1 MYNNLKRSSGRK
13 PRTTKRIDRP
23 FDASV
28 LRQARDIVAEYRLIL
43 EQNDELG
50 FIGSAVEM
58 PTVFADGRTPD
69 GCVNSTRE
77 ALAVAVATL
86 LESGQRPPLPA
97 TLRRRETQIN
107 VRLTAEEKLLLNDA
121 AKRSGFRGIS
131 DFVRFAALERGATA

>member
-1 MYNNLKRSSGRK
+1 MYKKLKPSSARK
-13 PRTTKRIDRP
+13 PKTTKAIDRP
-23 FDASV
+23 FDASTF
-28 LRQARDIVAEYRLIL
+28 RRARDIAAEYRLIL

-50 FIGSAVEM
+50 FVGSSVEM
-58 PTVFADGRTPD
+58 PTVFADGQTPD
-69 GCVNSTRE
+69 GCVTSTRE

-97 TLRRRETQIN
+97 ASRRRETQIN
-107 VRLTAEEKLLLNDA
+107 VRLTAEERLRLHDA